1 MDTDDSRKRP
11 ADSEYCSSVKR
22 LCQRSPTSSN
32 NGSPGS
38 GNDSPSMNR
47 PCIPSLQ
54 SVKDL
59 LTVPLEFIFRQCP
72 SSSGPTS
79 HTQNSAS
86 VAAATPMMM
95 SQHRPKP
102 LLSRNEASCLIRIQT
117 LAAELDS
124 LVQFSAKVLMEQ
136 VEWMSFHDEL
146 ARADIRPLRALL
158 PILLTLGQTFA
169 HQRLR
174 SLHGDLA
181 EVLKELETLGENLRQ
196 SREANWT
203 TSEALLEVLAT
214 NAMAL
219 EKRHLGDIQDEL
231 AQRIDSLVKATI
243 LDETWRP
250 DEEGDEQDIL
260 STEAPKSMADFC
272 REVWKESN
280 FDSGSGGDSSSSVLS
295 PLRQSSS
302 SSQNLR
308 LSVEPTGKE
317 NAPSQQHSQR
327 SAVVEESPAV
337 CLGGVSASQHA
348 GALALSSLAF
358 STTPN

>member
-1 MDTDDSRKRP
+1 MDTDDSRKRS
-11 ADSEYCSSVKR
+11 ANFEYCSSVKR
-22 LCQRSPTSSN
+22 LCQRSAASSN

-38 GNDSPSMNR
+38 SNDSPSMDR
-47 PCIPSLQ
+47 PCIPFLQ

-59 LTVPLEFIFRQCP
+59 LTVPLKYIFRQCP
-72 SSSGPTS
+72 SSGTKSPPQ
-79 HTQNSAS
+79 HSAN
-86 VAAATPMMM
+86 VAATAPMMI
-95 SQHRPKP
+95 SQQRSKP
-102 LLSRNEASCLIRIQT
+102 LLSRNEASCLIRIHT

-124 LVQFSAKVLMEQ
+124 LIQLSAKVLMDQ
-136 VEWMSFHDEL
+136 IEWMSFHDEL

-158 PILLTLGQTFA
+158 PILLTLGQTFV

-174 SLHGDLA
+174 SLDGDLA
-181 EVLKELETLGENLRQ
+181 EVLRELETLGENLRQ

-231 AQRIDSLVKATI
+231 AQRIDSLVQATI
-243 LDETWRP
+243 LGETWGAS
-250 DEEGDEQDIL
+250 EEGDEQDIL
-260 STEAPKSMADFC
+260 SIETPKSMAEFC

-280 FDSGSGGDSSSSVLS
+280 DFDSGCNNSSSNSVLS
-295 PLRQSSS
+295 PLRHASS
-302 SSQNLR
+302 SSQNSR

-317 NAPSQQHSQR
+317 NAPSQQSQR
-327 SAVVEESPAV
+327 SALVEEGPSA